1 MVDVVLPADLDVG
14 DRVGRERHD
23 RHANRVIGSASFE
36 FGPDDVGHVDHV
48 GTVESPS
55 RLSGDEA
62 ASRRHGPA
70 IQNVGASGA
79 LLVQPNQFKLQAMNG
94 ATVKPY
100 STSLVAFNAQDVRPI
115 NVGMGGFTQ
124 FVYEI
129 APDSTGYLFLMT
141 PKPGGSVSMSW
152 NVP

>member
-1 MVDVVLPADLDVG
+1 MLGTSITSAPWKVQVDSQAMKRLPDGTGPHGGKQFLVLNV
-14 DRVGRERHD
+14 
-23 RHANRVIGSASFE
+23 
-36 FGPDDVGHVDHV
+36 
-48 GTVESPS
+48 
-55 RLSGDEA
+55 
-62 ASRRHGPA
+62 A